1 VFPNIVFVIGTQVE
15 FTTDPCVVTE
25 SGGAGTILKDPI
37 HSISI
42 HLVDDIDS
50 TLGIGSTD
58 IINGRVLA
66 SEVVYTVCKINSG
79 LGAHPWE
86 SLESVLEVE

>member
-1 VFPNIVFVIGTQVE
+1 MFPNIVFVIGTQVE
-15 FTTDPCVVTE
+15 FPSDPCVVTE
-25 SGGAGTILKDPI
+25 SCGTGTILKDPI
-37 HSISI
+37 HSIV

-50 TLGIGSTD
+50 TLGISSTD
-58 IINGRVLA
+58 IINGRVFA
-66 SEVVYTVCKINSG
+66 SEVVDTICKINGG